1 MCMSRMI
8 SVVFMALIILSPSFK
23 HKLPK
28 NGLIVQTGGVVST
41 WTAYVVD
48 FDSGTIR
55 FYKADW
61 NKDPEMR
68 KLAGSRKL
76 DPKIISD
83 IRALA
88 DQAIAANYVSPEG
101 SDVDFSESLEVSKHG
116 KITVTNTFGPVV
128 DEKQPISSLLN
139 LLSEQ
144 FH

>member
-1 MCMSRMI
+1 MSRMI
-8 SVVFMALIILSPSFK
+8 SVVFIALIILSPSFK
-23 HKLPK
+23 HKPPK
-28 NGLIVQTGGVVST
+28 NGLIVQTGGVVSP
-41 WTAYVVD
+41 WRAYVVD

-55 FYKADW
+55 FYKADG
-61 NKDPEMR
+61 NNGPEMR

-88 DQAIAANYVSPEG
+88 DQAIAANYSSPEG
-101 SDVDFSESLEVSKHG
+101 FDADFEARLEVSKHG
-116 KITVTNTFGPVV
+116 KITETNTFGPVF